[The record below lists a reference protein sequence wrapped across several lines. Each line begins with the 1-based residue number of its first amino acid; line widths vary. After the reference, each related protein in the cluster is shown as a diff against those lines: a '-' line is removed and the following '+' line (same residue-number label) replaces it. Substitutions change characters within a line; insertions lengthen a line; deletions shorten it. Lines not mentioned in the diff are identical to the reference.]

1 MKYES
6 TDSAQTLLV
15 KVARNKMHKGVA
27 RITFRKADGSI
38 RTALA
43 TTSDGIVATQTKSG
57 RYEYDANLTPFFD
70 LEIGRWRSFRNS
82 RLLSVESVG
91 SYDE

>member
-15 KVARNKMHKGVA
+15 KVARNKMHEGIA
-27 RITFRKADGSI
+27 RITFRKVDGSF

-43 TTSDGIVATQTKSG
+43 TTSDAIIKTQTKTG
-57 RYEYDANLTPFFD
+57 RYLYDDNVTPFYD
-70 LEIGRWRSFRNS
+70 IEIGRWRSFRNS
-82 RLLSVESVG
+82 RLLSVESVTG
-91 SYDE
+91 SI